1 MATYSWK
8 DIAAVSFG
16 GTDIKSFVREVSGLK
31 LSAVLD
37 EYRAAG
43 SAWLTRVDTGMR
55 DHEDIVLTCTH
66 DGASSGTPAT
76 VLTLGTSGTLTITLA
91 SGQSVS
97 CTALVKD
104 MEVQVSSDG
113 LHRYVA
119 TLAPT
124 GTVTYDLVA

>member
-8 DIAAVSFG
+8 DIAAVSFA
-16 GTDIKSFVREVSGLK
+16 GTDLKSFVREVSGLK
-31 LSAVLD
+31 MSAVID
-37 EYRAAG
+37 EYRSAG

-66 DGASSGTPAT
+66 DGGSSGTPAT
-76 VLTLGTSGTLTITLA
+76 VLTLGASGTFTLTLA

-97 CTALVKD
+97 CTAIVKD

-113 LHRYVA
+113 LDRYVA